1 MNGDATPSQATKL
14 FSVQYLRGVAALMV
28 VVLHVAPRLERMG
41 WHDLRVDWLSAGVD
55 IFFVISGFIM
65 WVTTAGKPTRPGQFM
80 ARRAQRIIPL
90 YYIFTAI
97 WVAMMLVL
105 PRLVPSGKFDAP
117 HALAS
122 FLFVPWPHPVDG
134 HLKPA
139 LPQGWTLDYE
149 MFFYL
154 IFALILFLP
163 PKARLWGIGGTLM
176 MIVVFG
182 ASIPV
187 NGNPLLRFYTSP
199 IILEF
204 LAGILLASFFLSR
217 RQLPAPLSIVLI
229 GAGVVGLVLSER
241 IWPDEHRA
249 ILYGV
254 PALMIVGGCVLLD
267 KRVGLP
273 RSRFPKLLG
282 DSSYSLYLS
291 HGLALSGCAFLWGK
305 LGFTDTIAAVA
316 AYAIFAVA
324 SATLLGI
331 AVYRWIESPIER
343 RFKARRARPEPAVLE
358 KGFP

>member
-1 MNGDATPSQATKL
+1 MTMDAGLPQSTRL
-14 FSVQYLRGVAALMV
+14 VSVQYLRGVAALMIV
-28 VVLHVAPRLERMG
+28 ILHLAPRLERMG
-41 WHDLRVDWLSAGVD
+41 WRDLRVDWLSGGVD

-65 WVTTAGKPTRPGQFM
+65 WVTTAERPTSPGRFVT
-80 ARRAQRIIPL
+80 RRAQRIIPL

-122 FLFVPWPHPVDG
+122 FLFFPWPHPVDG

-139 LPQGWTLDYE
+139 LPQGWTLNYE

-154 IFALILFLP
+154 IFALVLFLP
-163 PKARLWGIGGTLM
+163 KRGRIWAISCAMT
-176 MIVVFG
+176 MIVMLG
-182 ASIPV
+182 ALFS
-187 NGNPLLRFYTSP
+187 GSSALLDFYASPL
-199 IILEF
+199 ILEF
-204 LAGILLASFFLSR
+204 VGGILLAVLYLSR
-217 RQLPAPLSIVLI
+217 RQIPSLASMLMI
-229 GAGVVGLVLSER
+229 GAGVIGLILSKT
-241 IWPDEHRA
+241 IWPEAHRA
-249 ILYGV
+249 ILYGI
-254 PALMIVGGCVLLD
+254 PALMIVAGCVLLD
-267 KRVGLP
+267 KRVGWPNWRL
-273 RSRFPKLLG
+273 PKLLG

-291 HGLALSGCAFLWGK
+291 HGLALSGCAFVWGR
-305 LGFTDTIAAVA
+305 LGLTDSVAAVV

-331 AVYRWIESPIER
+331 GVYRWIESPIER